1 MLKFAKMVAVSD
13 IYGEQKDVITKTSNF
28 NECAADI
35 IGWLSDSGK
44 RERKREEEREEER
57 AMVVFSEL

>member
-1 MLKFAKMVAVSD
+1 MLKFAKLGLVAVND

-35 IGWLSDSGK
+35 IGCLSDSGK
-44 RERKREEEREEER
+44 RERNGC
-57 AMVVFSEL
+57 LQ